1 MSLFSYCASSSQL
14 LSVQVR
20 EKGKYD
26 WPEVESSGGQC
37 THGYELFH
45 DRHHHKELGF
55 ILILAIRWLV
65 NSFDVKLI
73 FLLIITSYVNI
84 YTFNYK

>member
-1 MSLFSYCASSSQL
+1 MSLFSYCASSSHL

-37 THGYELFH
+37 THEYELFY
-45 DRHHHKELGF
+45 DRQHHKELGF
-55 ILILAIRWLV
+55 ILILTIRWLV
-65 NSFDVKLI
+65 HSFDVKLI
-73 FLLIITSYVNI
+73 FILIITGYLNI
-84 YTFNYK
+84 YTFNYN

>member
-1 MSLFSYCASSSQL
+1 MSLFSYWASSSQL

-26 WPEVESSGGQC
+26 RPEVESSGGQC

-55 ILILAIRWLV
+55 ILISVIRWLV
-65 NSFDVKLI
+65 NSFDVELI